1 MNSGHTIPSPLGP
14 PNRWSSELSVAL
26 GHWLAPSLGKCG
38 FLECVWVARAVLSCP
53 GTDSLVIA
61 KECIRHRVAPEFS
74 ACYICFPQNRI
85 VFEGESPVI
94 RTLAGGTVGGGACT
108 FAVLWLLT
116 SSLSQSFPLA
126 YVSQLWWFLQHT
138 VNFSAASCSAHWLP
152 LCLNGRPS
160 FLFMSLILTPG
171 PLYLPPFC
179 LLNRCFFFFKK
190 KKP

>member
-94 RTLAGGTVGGGACT
+94 RTLAGGTVGGGGFYICSLVASHILSLPVFPSRLRVAT
-108 FAVLWLLT
+108 LMIFA
-116 SSLSQSFPLA
+116 
-126 YVSQLWWFLQHT
+126 
-138 VNFSAASCSAHWLP
+138 AH
-152 LCLNGRPS
+152 S
-160 FLFMSLILTPG
+160 
-171 PLYLPPFC
+171 
-179 LLNRCFFFFKK
+179 
-190 KKP
+190 